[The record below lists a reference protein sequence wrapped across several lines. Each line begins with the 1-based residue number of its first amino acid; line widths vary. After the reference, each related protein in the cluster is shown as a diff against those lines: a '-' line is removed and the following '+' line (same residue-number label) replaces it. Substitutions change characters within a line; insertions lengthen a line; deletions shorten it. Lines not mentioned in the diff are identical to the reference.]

1 MKLNK
6 FVGKK
11 NLKLNNNDIML
22 CIDKLQGTKL
32 TFDDSLE
39 SDSRIY
45 TQKLGDIKIKG
56 IRNHWLTS
64 YTDKHFQ
71 SVAKNI
77 MCFIDKKEGVIE
89 TEKPFVYV
97 EGSEGTICYSI
108 NLKIKGDFRYKYQR
122 GWSNDSEI
130 FCYYDYDS
138 NLGELLERLRG
149 YYDNFF
155 KYNCK

>member
-6 FVGKK
+6 FVGKE

-32 TFDDSLE
+32 NFASELE

-45 TQKLGDIKIKG
+45 TQKLDEIKIKG

-89 TEKPFVYV
+89 TETLFV
-97 EGSEGTICYSI
+97 
-108 NLKIKGDFRYKYQR
+108 
-122 GWSNDSEI
+122 
-130 FCYYDYDS
+130 
-138 NLGELLERLRG
+138 
-149 YYDNFF
+149 
-155 KYNCK
+155 